1 MKGCSG
7 TDGRLFKWKMTLSD
21 GAGLVAVICSWRGFL
36 AELVAF
42 SSDNRCCVTEHQDC
56 FGEFKENFQQSLLSF
71 HPWSPEGGQLIAFLY
86 VCVGLF
92 YTNKC

>member
-21 GAGLVAVICSWRGFL
+21 GAGLVVVICSWHGFL

-42 SSDNRCCVTEHQDC
+42 SSDNHCCVMEHQDC
-56 FGEFKENFQQSLLSF
+56 FGEFKERTSNGACSLSLLGVQK
-71 HPWSPEGGQLIAFLY
+71 EGS
-86 VCVGLF
+86 
-92 YTNKC
+92 